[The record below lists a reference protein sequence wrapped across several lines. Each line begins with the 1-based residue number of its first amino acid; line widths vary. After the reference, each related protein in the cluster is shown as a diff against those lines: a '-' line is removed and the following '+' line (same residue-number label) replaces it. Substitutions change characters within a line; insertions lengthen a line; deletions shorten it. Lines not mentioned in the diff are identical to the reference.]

1 MSVRV
6 LIHTAAVEDV
16 SVYTRSREPHRS
28 HGSLS
33 SHTQSKMEEK
43 IEKKS
48 DGTCGGAAALRS
60 RRGTRHRLQ
69 GHHHPGGKDWVLH
82 GLARAYHVRE
92 TFMYVF
98 TFLPCLAVMWFHTAR
113 ESARLSLV
121 E

>member
-1 MSVRV
+1 MSLFTHAAESPIVAMV
-6 LIHTAAVEDV
+6 VSVHTRKAKWKKKQKRKATEHAAVPPPCA
-16 SVYTRSREPHRS
+16 R
-28 HGSLS
+28 
-33 SHTQSKMEEK
+33 
-43 IEKKS
+43 
-48 DGTCGGAAALRS
+48 GAAW
-60 RRGTRHRLQ
+60 RGTRHRLQ

-98 TFLPCLAVMWFHTAR
+98 TFLPCLAVMWCHTAR